1 MPGRDFQKHLMGLIN
16 KSHRLE
22 LEYLNSLSDGA
33 RDSIGTFETW
43 APKDRISHN
52 TYWRRR
58 CVESLSYISR
68 GQNPPDYPSYDECN
82 RQNFEETREHSLH
95 VMLREAEMV
104 LSALPLALQRFKE
117 DEFRQNGF
125 HPYLKKNT
133 LLFYTIHN
141 CYQHPLYHVSEGYLH
156 LGNLLQVNAVQDQVM
171 EDIAGI
177 DDSAFSIGTIS
188 YDRACFYALAGD
200 SDHAMQ
206 YLQKSFGLRPGLAA
220 WAREDNDLIGLRED
234 ARFIEL
240 VENNQDPAAG

>member
-1 MPGRDFQKHLMGLIN
+1 MPRKDFQTHLMSLIK

-22 LEYLNSLSDGA
+22 LEYMNSLSDGA
-33 RDSIGTFETW
+33 RNSGGTFDVW

-133 LLFYTIHN
+133 LL
-141 CYQHPLYHVSEGYLH
+141 
-156 LGNLLQVNAVQDQVM
+156 
-171 EDIAGI
+171 
-177 DDSAFSIGTIS
+177 
-188 YDRACFYALAGD
+188 
-200 SDHAMQ
+200 
-206 YLQKSFGLRPGLAA
+206 
-220 WAREDNDLIGLRED
+220 
-234 ARFIEL
+234 
-240 VENNQDPAAG
+240 